1 MRLMTSKAL
10 LAATAMVAITLSLP
24 ATAAELTVGFSQ
36 IGSESGWRAA
46 ETSVSKSEA
55 AKRKINLKIADAQ
68 QKQENQIKAI
78 RSFIAQGVDAIFLA
92 PVVSSGWDA
101 VLKEAKEAKIPVVLL
116 DRDIDPSGKDLYLTA
131 VTSDSVHEGEVAGEW
146 LAKTVGGKA
155 CNVVELQGTVG
166 ASVAT
171 NRKKGFD
178 AVVAKTPNLKVVR
191 SQTGEFTRAKGKEV
205 MESFIKA
212 ENGGKSICAVYA
224 HNDDMMVG
232 AIQAMKEAGLK
243 PGKDVLTVSID
254 AVPDIFKAIA
264 AGEANATVELTPNM
278 AGPALDAIAAFKGKG
293 TVPPKWIQ
301 TESKLYTAADDPQKV
316 YDSKKGLVYWGWT
329 PPRARDCAVRRR
341 PPSKPLRQRIGWV
354 SASPAG

>member
-1 MRLMTSKAL
+1 MTLRKSLVAA
-10 LAATAMVAITLSLP
+10 LAALTPAM
-24 ATAAELTVGFSQ
+24 ATSAFAASLTVGFSQ

-55 AKRKINLKIADAQ
+55 QKRNITLKIADAQ

-78 RSFIAQGVDAIFLA
+78 RSFVAQGVDAIFLA

-101 VLKEAKEAKIPVVLL
+101 VLKEAKDAKIPVILL
-116 DRDIDPSGKDLYLTA
+116 DRDIDPSGKELYLTA
-131 VTSDSVHEGEVAGEW
+131 VTSDSVHEGEVAGDW
-146 LAKTVGGKA
+146 LAKTIGDKS

-178 AVVAKTPNLKVVR
+178 SVVAKHANLKVVR
-191 SQTGEFTRAKGKEV
+191 SQTGDFTRAKGKEV

-212 ENGGKSICAVYA
+212 EGGGKSICAVYA

-243 PGKDVLTVSID
+243 PGKDILTVSID
-254 AVPDIFKAIA
+254 AVPDIFKAMA

-278 AGPALDAIAAFKGKG
+278 AGPALDAIAAYKDKG

-301 TESKLYTAADDPQKV
+301 TESKLYTAADDPQKI
-316 YDSKKGLVYWGWT
+316 YESKKGLGY
-329 PPRARDCAVRRR
+329 
-341 PPSKPLRQRIGWV
+341 
-354 SASPAG
+354 